1 MVQHYE
7 LMVIFPGTMN
17 EATLAAA
24 QQQITDTVIAQG
36 TMTAQCDVPRRK
48 LAYPIGQQTF
58 GFYSVKQFDLDTAQL
73 AQVNTTLKLNP
84 NVLRYLLV
92 KADPQTVEQLQ
103 AGLLVTTPPEVVAPV
118 ADMPSAPVDVVLHSP
133 APTAVVTESTVQP
146 IEKKAGP
153 VSMEEL
159 NKKLD
164 AILEDSDIEMK
175 L

>member
-7 LMVIFPGTMN
+7 LMVVFPGTMT
-17 EATLAAA
+17 EAALTEAK
-24 QQQITDTVIAQG
+24 QQVTDTVTAQG
-36 TMTAQCDVPRRK
+36 TITVQCDVPRRK

-58 GFYSVKQFDLDTAQL
+58 GFYSIMQFDLDTAQL

-92 KADPQTVEQLQ
+92 KADPQTVDQLQ
-103 AGLLVTTPPEVVAPV
+103 AGLLVTTPTEVATPV
-118 ADMPSAPVDVVLHSP
+118 VDVPTQSDVELHSP
-133 APTAVVTESTVQP
+133 APAAVITESTVQP
-146 IEKKAGP
+146 VEKKAGP
-153 VSMEEL
+153 VSMDEL